1 MLLAFKRIK
10 IFSTCMFPSRH
21 QNRLAVFSLQKKVLL
36 LSKMFCFQSCS
47 CFCEQNSHKTWQ
59 EVQHG
64 KNKLNFSADP
74 NQRVGY
80 LLVIQMYVSGNGNK
94 KMAAFRVHF
103 SQKAKNTTTHSHSFL
118 VLSNWAN
125 SLQTL

>member
-1 MLLAFKRIK
+1 
-10 IFSTCMFPSRH
+10 MFPSRH
-21 QNRLAVFSLQKKVLL
+21 QNGLAVFSLQKKVLL
-36 LSKMFCFQSCS
+36 LSKISFVFRAVRVSVNKTVIKLGKRCS
-47 CFCEQNSHKTWQ
+47 M
-59 EVQHG
+59 G
-64 KNKLNFSADP
+64 KKKLNFSADP

-103 SQKAKNTTTHSHSFL
+103 SQKAENTTTHSHSFL
-118 VLSNWAN
+118 VVSNWAN